1 MPARRLAALLA
12 LTALA
17 LATAACAGVK
27 PLDYQPINERAGP
40 GLISGPSGKFVVYG
54 GG

>member
-1 MPARRLAALLA
+1 MPARRLAVLLV

-17 LATAACAGVK
+17 LSVTACAGVK
-27 PLDYQPINERAGP
+27 PLDYQPINERGGP

-54 GG
+54 G

>member
-1 MPARRLAALLA
+1 MAPRRLAA
-12 LTALA
+12 ALA
-17 LATAACAGVK
+17 LAAVALSAAACAGVK
-27 PLDYQPINERAGP
+27 PLDYQPINERGGP